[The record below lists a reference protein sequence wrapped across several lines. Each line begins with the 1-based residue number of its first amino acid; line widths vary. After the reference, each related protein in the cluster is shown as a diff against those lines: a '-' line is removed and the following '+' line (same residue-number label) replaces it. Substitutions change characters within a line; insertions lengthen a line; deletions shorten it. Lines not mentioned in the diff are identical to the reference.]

1 MKKQRCFTLIELLVV
16 IAIIAILAAMLLPA
30 LGKVKEISKK
40 ANCSANLKTLG
51 QTFIMYAASYND
63 MLPLTCFQSSDQKP
77 YKSDLFVSLINQMN
91 LSLAAAKQK
100 KTPLICPSFINRNGF
115 ISSNGYLRP
124 WYYKESDADSST
136 IVYSYAGSEHVFP
149 INGSV
154 ILNAAP
160 NPSASIRYGKIRK
173 PAQVIAMGES
183 ISSASVVYSGQRFYN
198 AHGKGVNMVFTDGHV
213 EFRTN
218 TFGEKFI
225 FNSEKPYPGVYLSA
239 AKVKHLGFKPPWGD
253 ED

>member
-1 MKKQRCFTLIELLVV
+1 MKKQHCFTLIELLVV
-16 IAIIAILAAMLLPA
+16 IAIIAILASMLLPA

-40 ANCSANLKTLG
+40 ANCAANLKTLG
-51 QTFIMYAASYND
+51 QAFIMYASSYD
-63 MLPLTCFQSSDQKP
+63 DKLPHLQYQTGSGVQR
-77 YKSDLFVSLINQMN
+77 SDLFVSLINQMN

-100 KTPLICPSFINRNGF
+100 KTPLICPSFINRNGYVTT
-115 ISSNGYLRP
+115 NGYLRP
-124 WYYKESDADSST
+124 WYYDANDADSAI
-136 IVYSYAGSEHVFP
+136 IVYSYAGSQHVFP
-149 INGSV
+149 INGNV

-160 NPSASIRYGKIRK
+160 DPSASIRYSKIRK
-173 PAQVIAMGES
+173 PAQVMAMAES
-183 ISSASVVYSGQRFYN
+183 ISNSRVVYSGQNFYN
-198 AHGKGVNMVFTDGHV
+198 AHGKGVNMVLTDGHV

>member
-1 MKKQRCFTLIELLVV
+1 MKKHRCFTLIELLVV
-16 IAIIAILAAMLLPA
+16 IAIIAILASMLLPA

-40 ANCSANLKTLG
+40 ANCAANLKTLG

-63 MLPLTCFQSSDQKP
+63 MLPMTRFQTTGQS
-77 YKSDLFVSLINQMN
+77 SDLFVSLINQMN

-100 KTPLICPSFINRNGF
+100 KTPLICPSFINRNGY
-115 ISSNGYLRP
+115 INTNGYLRP
-124 WYYKESDADSST
+124 WYYKESDVDSYI
-136 IVYSYAGSEHVFP
+136 IVYSYAGSQHVFP

-160 NPSASIRYGKIRK
+160 DPSTSIRYGKIRK

-183 ISSASVVYSGQRFYN
+183 ISNARVVYSGQNFYN
-198 AHGKGVNMVFTDGHV
+198 AHGKGVNMVLTDGHV
-213 EFRTN
+213 EFKTN